1 MDFDSIHI
9 LLADDD
15 ADDCLFFKE
24 ALEELP
30 VSASLATV
38 NDGAELMD
46 YLDSSPLPD
55 LLFLDLNMPK
65 KTGFE
70 CLTEIHQKNKLKEI
84 KVIIFST
91 HIDPETLKL
100 FHARGAHYFIRKPSE
115 FSLLKK
121 VINNALIQTTKSP
134 LEGSP
139 AEIIVINP

>member
-1 MDFDSIHI
+1 MNVDSIHI

-15 ADDCLFFKE
+15 VDDCLFFKE
-24 ALEELP
+24 ALDELP

-38 NDGAELMD
+38 NDGAQLME

-100 FHARGAHYFIRKPSE
+100 FHSRGAHYFIRKPTE

-121 VINNALIQTTKSP
+121 VINNALIQAAGSGS
-134 LEGSP
+134 EGSSDD
-139 AEIIVINP
+139 IIVIKP

>member
-1 MDFDSIHI
+1 MDVDSIHI

-24 ALEELP
+24 ALDELP
-30 VSASLATV
+30 VSASLAMV
-38 NDGAELMD
+38 NDGAQLME
-46 YLDSSPLPD
+46 YLESSPLPD

-70 CLTEIHQKNKLKEI
+70 CLTEINQKKNLKEI

-100 FHARGAHYFIRKPSE
+100 FHARGAHYFIRKPTE
-115 FSLLKK
+115 FAQLKK
-121 VINNALIQTTKSP
+121 VISNALQQATV
-134 LEGSP
+134 SP
-139 AEIIVINP
+139 AQGAPDKIIVIKP

>member
-1 MDFDSIHI
+1 MNVNSIHI

-30 VSASLATV
+30 VSASLSTV
-38 NDGAELMD
+38 NDGAQLME

-70 CLTEIHQKNKLKEI
+70 CLTEIHQKNNLKQI

-100 FHARGAHYFIRKPSE
+100 FHAKGAHYFIRKPTE
-115 FSLLKK
+115 FALLKK
-121 VINNALIQTTKSP
+121 VINNALIQATGSP
-134 LEGSP
+134 SEGSP
-139 AEIIVINP
+139 DEIVVIKP